1 METKQLNKG
10 NAHKAFRFL
19 ATVLTISGLFSFA
32 LADES
37 SANTAVGGTVSVPS
51 SVDAA
56 AMLGSFISFVLNIVT
71 LAGVGVLI
79 WGIVQF
85 AMSMPA
91 HDPQQRTNSYFM
103 IGAGA
108 VIISARAILAM
119 FGVSIT

>member
-1 METKQLNKG
+1 METTKLNKK
-10 NAHKAFRFL
+10 NAYRVFKAL
-19 ATVLTISGLFSFA
+19 ATVLIISGLFSFG
-32 LADES
+32 LAE
-37 SANTAVGGTVSVPS
+37 TVTVPDT
-51 SVDAA
+51 VDATS
-56 AMLGSFISFVLNIVT
+56 MLGTFIGFVLNIVT

-108 VIISARAILAM
+108 IIISSRAILGL
-119 FGVSIT
+119 FGITIG

>member
-32 LADES
+32 LADK
-37 SANTAVGGTVSVPS
+37 VTVPDT
-51 SVDAA
+51 VDATS
-56 AMLGSFISFVLNIVT
+56 MLGTFIGFVLNIVT

-108 VIISARAILAM
+108 IIISSRAILAL
-119 FGVSIT
+119 FGITIG

>member
-1 METKQLNKG
+1 METTKLNKK
-10 NAHKAFRFL
+10 NAYRVFKAL
-19 ATVLTISGLFSFA
+19 TTVLAISGLFSFA
-32 LADES
+32 LAEQ
-37 SANTAVGGTVSVPS
+37 VTVPDT
-51 SVDAA
+51 VDATS
-56 AMLGSFISFVLNIVT
+56 MLGTFIGFVLNIVT

-108 VIISARAILAM
+108 IIISSRAILGL
-119 FGVSIT
+119 FGITIG